1 METYAVRRPPSVTFG
16 DGNGAAEMDTLSWIV
31 VHFAAWSLVVFV
43 AWRAIK
49 WLRNR
54 TRDGHAAASTADDV
68 NGGGELMTKPSVS
81 ETKPLVPQTEEGN
94 YP

>member
-16 DGNGAAEMDTLSWIV
+16 DGKRS
-31 VHFAAWSLVVFV
+31 
-43 AWRAIK
+43 R
-49 WLRNR
+49 
-54 TRDGHAAASTADDV
+54 RDGHTLLDSCALRDVVPGGLCRLESDQMVTQPHKGWSFGDDV